1 MMPTN
6 SNPPELSNSSGGT
19 TSEVCQPQARTQQ
32 IQTINGPL
40 AIFWD
45 FENCPI
51 PSDVRAEDVAGNIRM
66 ALRVHPVI
74 KGAVTTFSA
83 YGDFNSFPRRLR
95 EGCQRTGVKLI
106 DVPHGRKDAA
116 DKAILIDMFL
126 FALDNPP
133 PSSILLISGD
143 VDFAPALHVLGQ
155 RGYSIILV
163 IPTGMGV
170 SSALSSAGRFVWD
183 WPTVAHGEGFV
194 PAKTLMS
201 RGPDVIDNNLDP
213 QNEEE
218 TFASN
223 GNGECEQF
231 AQMCLFNSG
240 QVSKDSLGC
249 SLSEYSNNTFPVP
262 CFLNSRTQSL
272 PSCLNDVSGEQ
283 NEGQDQTLWAQP
295 GDVQG
300 LKGQM
305 VRMLELSGGSLP
317 LVRVPAEYN
326 KMFGRPLYMLEY
338 GECKLVNLMK
348 KMSDVLTVE
357 KKGKKKLVCLRMAID
372 RRVNHQDERNTGLVR
387 EASSEADEH
396 LEQFRR
402 ELQELLV
409 IYGHKIPLDLFKA
422 IYEQRY
428 KKTLDHQS
436 LGVNELEDFFEKLK
450 DVVTLFQDTNM
461 KKIFITAK

>member
-6 SNPPELSNSSGGT
+6 SNPPELSNSSGST
-19 TSEVCQPQARTQQ
+19 TSEVCQPLGLTQQ
-32 IQTINGPL
+32 IQTIKGPL

-51 PSDVRAEDVAGNIRM
+51 PSEVCPEDVAGNIRM

-74 KGAVTTFSA
+74 EGAVTTFSA
-83 YGDFNSFPRRLR
+83 YGDFNSSPRRLR

-143 VDFAPALHVLGQ
+143 VDFAQALHVLGQ

-163 IPTGMGV
+163 IPVGRGV

-183 WPTVAHGEGFV
+183 WPTVARGEGFV
-194 PAKTLMS
+194 S
-201 RGPDVIDNNLDP
+201 RGPDVIDNLDP
-213 QNEEE
+213 QIEEE
-218 TFASN
+218 RFASN

-231 AQMCLFNSG
+231 ARKSLFNSG
-240 QVSKDSLGC
+240 QMAKDSLGLSH
-249 SLSEYSNNTFPVP
+249 SLSKYSNTMFPLP
-262 CFLNSRTQSL
+262 CFPTSRSQCL
-272 PSCLNDVSGEQ
+272 PSCSNDVLGDQ
-283 NEGQDQTLWAQP
+283 QEGPDEMLWVQS
-295 GDVQG
+295 GDVQV
-300 LKGQM
+300 LKGHM
-305 VRMLELSGGSLP
+305 VRLLGLFGGSLP
-317 LVRVPAEYN
+317 LVRVPAEYS
-326 KMFGRPLYMLEY
+326 KMFGRPLYMLQY
-338 GECKLVNLMK
+338 GECRLVNLMK
-348 KMSDVLTVE
+348 KMGDVLTVE
-357 KKGKKKLVCLRMAID
+357 KRGNKKLVCLRMPID
-372 RRVNHQDERNTGLVR
+372 TRVNGQDERKAGLVG
-387 EASSEADEH
+387 EAVNEADEH
-396 LEQFRR
+396 LEQLRR

-428 KKTLDHQS
+428 KKTL
-436 LGVNELEDFFEKLK
+436 GYFCTNELEELFEKLK
-450 DVVTLFQDTNM
+450 DIVALVEDTNT
-461 KKIFITAK
+461 KKTFIIAR